1 VATPIRTTNDLL
13 LARQLPSTEF
23 VELFTRVRVAGLAF
37 LPVTGEE
44 ISALLARTTVVEG
57 YLSET
62 AELKALRESL
72 EMYRMSQGLQLPA
85 EAVWYEDVVRALLR
99 ALRAEWTS
107 DADVQLAR
115 TRSSWLLQELDL
127 RGWSHGDKQHQGAS
141 EARFQA
147 ALRSL
152 TRHATMSL
160 PRSAGSRS
168 TGTACLKLGR
178 LSMAFV
184 Y

>member
-1 VATPIRTTNDLL
+1 VRTAPLAEAVILDDRYFNQRATVTHDGVATPIRTTNDLL

-127 RGWSHGDKQHQGAS
+127 RGWSHGDKHVG
-141 EARFQA
+141 FQ
-147 ALRSL
+147 
-152 TRHATMSL
+152 
-160 PRSAGSRS
+160 
-168 TGTACLKLGR
+168 KLGTPFHR
-178 LSMAFV
+178 VFQNHCPL
-184 Y
+184 